1 MVFPTITQLFV
12 LYGLLVVAVVGS
24 LTIILLRLPGAGR
37 DLAAT
42 QSHLT
47 AIREQLDE
55 MDQRFDRVENDIGAL
70 DNRVANFRN
79 GMNEEMRRQARQG
92 TLARTEHSHS
102 DGTESSL
109 ISPLGVEGTES
120 ENPLTDRSESPRQE
134 DGS

>member
-1 MVFPTITQLFV
+1 MSPTILQLFV

-24 LTIILLRLPGAGR
+24 LTIIILRLPRAGR

-55 MDQRFDRVENDIGAL
+55 MDQRFGRVENDIGVL
-70 DNRVANFRN
+70 DNRVANFPI
-79 GMNEEMRRQARQG
+79 GMNEEMRRQADQG
-92 TLARTEHSHS
+92 TLVGTEHSHG

>member
-1 MVFPTITQLFV
+1 MSPTITQLFV

-24 LTIILLRLPGAGR
+24 LTIIILRLPRAGR

-55 MDQRFDRVENDIGAL
+55 MDQRFDRVENDIGVL
-70 DNRVANFRN
+70 DNRVANFPN
-79 GMNEEMRRQARQG
+79 GMNEEMRRQADQG
-92 TLARTEHSHS
+92 TLAGTERSHG

-109 ISPLGVEGTES
+109 IAPLGVEGTES

>member
-1 MVFPTITQLFV
+1 MSPTITQLFV

-24 LTIILLRLPGAGR
+24 LTIIILRLPRAGR

-55 MDQRFDRVENDIGAL
+55 MDQRFDRVENDIGVL
-70 DNRVANFRN
+70 DNRVANFPI
-79 GMNEEMRRQARQG
+79 GMNEEMRRQADQG
-92 TLARTEHSHS
+92 TLAGTEHSHG

>member
-1 MVFPTITQLFV
+1 MSPTITQLFV

-24 LTIILLRLPGAGR
+24 LTIIILRLPRAGR

-55 MDQRFDRVENDIGAL
+55 MDQRFDRVENDIGVL
-70 DNRVANFRN
+70 DNRVANFPN
-79 GMNEEMRRQARQG
+79 GMNEEMRRQADQG
-92 TLARTEHSHS
+92 TLAGTEHSHG

-109 ISPLGVEGTES
+109 IAPLGVEGTEY

>member
-1 MVFPTITQLFV
+1 MSPTILQLFV

-24 LTIILLRLPGAGR
+24 LTIIILRLPRAGR

-55 MDQRFDRVENDIGAL
+55 MDQRFGRVENDIGVL
-70 DNRVANFRN
+70 DNRVANFPI
-79 GMNEEMRRQARQG
+79 GMNEEMRRQADQG
-92 TLARTEHSHS
+92 TLVGTEHSHS